1 MTKRTATSYT
11 VLGLLAL
18 GPKTGYELVQGY
30 ARSIGQISSR
40 SDAVLYNEPKRLM
53 KDGLVTAV
61 DQPRGKR
68 TLAVYSITDTGTDVL
83 RQWLI
88 EPPTFPVLE
97 ADPIIRAVF
106 SDFIELDRLR
116 DTITAFRTE
125 AEARRNVLADIGESY
140 LATQGL
146 YQERMHIVTLSGRF
160 VGFLIQAYID
170 WCDWTLT
177 SLDNWPDDDQGR
189 HEWARTAMQQYLHD
203 IGRSPQG

>member
-1 MTKRTATSYT
+1 MQLNITARHIDLTPALSDYVHKKVEKAQRYFDEIIWAQAILNVEKRRHIA
-11 VLGLLAL
+11 
-18 GPKTGYELVQGY
+18 ELV
-30 ARSIGQISSR
+30 
-40 SDAVLYNEPKRLM
+40 VHTP
-53 KDGLVTAV
+53 
-61 DQPRGKR
+61 GK
-68 TLAVYSITDTGTDVL
+68 T
-83 RQWLI
+83 
-88 EPPTFPVLE
+88 
-97 ADPIIRAVF
+97 
-106 SDFIELDRLR
+106 
-116 DTITAFRTE
+116 FRTE